1 MSEPVSRRFGRFRGR
16 DPKLP
21 SERDWE
27 RSALLV
33 PRPAPRLPEVVSDG
47 GGLPFALAALAGAP
61 TPLDTDDAAAGALL
75 YQLKFQAARRRE
87 SPAGAGPAAAAVL
100 DGWRELARA
109 EDEVLFGFGLPPRLL
124 TVAVRREGRRGDW
137 VCANSSASQSLRA
150 TRDGIR
156 ASAWRADPTQ
166 ELAPQDTVLRILVT
180 EQAFAGGQR
189 ADGRVLEPDMYL
201 GEGELVLRMFV
212 APRPGFQSGSPN
224 PETPVRIALPHAIGE
239 RRLADGAFTD

>member
-75 YQLKFQAARRRE
+75 YQLKFQAARRLPGTRGG
-87 SPAGAGPAAAAVL
+87 GA
-100 DGWRELARA
+100 
-109 EDEVLFGFGLPPRLL
+109 
-124 TVAVRREGRRGDW
+124 
-137 VCANSSASQSLRA
+137 
-150 TRDGIR
+150 
-156 ASAWRADPTQ
+156 
-166 ELAPQDTVLRILVT
+166 
-180 EQAFAGGQR
+180 
-189 ADGRVLEPDMYL
+189 
-201 GEGELVLRMFV
+201 
-212 APRPGFQSGSPN
+212 
-224 PETPVRIALPHAIGE
+224 
-239 RRLADGAFTD
+239 RRLAGA